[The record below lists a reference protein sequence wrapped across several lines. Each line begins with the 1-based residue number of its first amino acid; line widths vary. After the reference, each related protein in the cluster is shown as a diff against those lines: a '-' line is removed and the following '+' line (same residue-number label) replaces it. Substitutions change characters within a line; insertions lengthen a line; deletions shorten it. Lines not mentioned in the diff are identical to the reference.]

1 MIGNEEERS
10 LGRAIQRKEEAMVC
24 HRCSG
29 LMVRE
34 EFGDFAF
41 GSDGYE
47 PVGWRCVN
55 CGAMVDPL
63 IAVHQRRKPVLAGS
77 SQTK

>member
-1 MIGNEEERS
+1 
-10 LGRAIQRKEEAMVC
+10 MVC

-29 LMVRE
+29 LMVHE

-41 GSDGYE
+41 GSGGYE

-55 CGAMVDPL
+55 CGAIVDPL
-63 IAVHQRRKPVLAGS
+63 IAVHQRRSPLLAGR

>member
-1 MIGNEEERS
+1 
-10 LGRAIQRKEEAMVC
+10 MVC

-41 GSDGYE
+41 GSRGYE

-55 CGAMVDPL
+55 CGAIVDPL
-63 IAVHQRRKPVLAGS
+63 IAAHQRGAGE
-77 SQTK
+77 QGLRDFTKIM